1 MTVVS
6 DGSKLVMFVPP
17 AAHSHEAPRVREA
30 SRPLSGHVK
39 ERVVT
44 AGAAPVGVT
53 CLALTIYSA
62 STAFQRDPLGQ
73 VVTATICQACQPIKH
88 LNGRA
93 FITPTFRSE

>member
-1 MTVVS
+1 
-6 DGSKLVMFVPP
+6 MFVPP

-30 SRPLSGHVK
+30 SRPLSGRVK
-39 ERVVT
+39 EWVVT

-73 VVTATICQACQPIKH
+73 VVNRDHLPGMPADQASKWSSPHNAH
-88 LNGRA
+88 L
-93 FITPTFRSE
+93 P